1 MRTIYPWQWQHRRGR
16 RRNSSQQDLSI
27 SPDKPSLVLWSLSWN
42 KCRSIFHSW
51 ITISMFETIF
61 WWHSTTSNIDLL
73 FQVSQQRTHVQLQH
87 QPGNCMKYFWL
98 KYFLIV
104 MLSGCNKLCGD
115 VSILLVLNH
124 AQNSATQINWYH
136 TDAAEIFWCRRH
148 LWSWATMKNEIIQ
161 HWALMTS
168 VRNAVDIDHN
178 QWSYQD
184 IRLAT
189 QQVASS
195 SKFHHLSLLVALV
208 LK

>member
-1 MRTIYPWQWQHRRGR
+1 MIRLELCWQHEWIICWELFTRDNDNTGEEGGGTPR
-16 RRNSSQQDLSI
+16 SKTSQYPLI
-27 SPDKPSLVLWSLSWN
+27 NPSLVLWSLSWN
-42 KCRSIFHSW
+42 NCRSIFHSW

-61 WWHSTTSNIDLL
+61 WWHSTTFNIDLL
-73 FQVSQQRTHVQLQH
+73 FQVSQQRTHVQLEH

-124 AQNSATQINWYH
+124 AQNSATQSNWYH
-136 TDAAEIFWCRRH
+136 TDAGEIFWCRRH

-168 VRNAVDIDHN
+168 VGNAVDIDHI

-189 QQVASS
+189 QRV
-195 SKFHHLSLLVALV
+195 V
-208 LK
+208 

>member
-1 MRTIYPWQWQHRRGR
+1 MIRLELCWQHEWIICWELFTRDNDNTGEEGGETPRSKTSR
-16 RRNSSQQDLSI
+16 YPLINQ
-27 SPDKPSLVLWSLSWN
+27 VLWSLSWN

-124 AQNSATQINWYH
+124 AQNSATQSNWYH

-148 LWSWATMKNEIIQ
+148 LWSWLPWKMKLFNIELWWHQWGMLWILINNIQ
-161 HWALMTS
+161 
-168 VRNAVDIDHN
+168 
-178 QWSYQD
+178 SYQD

-189 QQVASS
+189 QRV
-195 SKFHHLSLLVALV
+195 V
-208 LK
+208 